1 MSSAP
6 RDLFRQF
13 ANHWLLIAAG
23 IFSLSMVVMT
33 YNLYASHVELRDNAD
48 ARLIAASDA
57 RSAAIGDFIRE
68 RRQDVARLAG
78 GEAIADYFGNRD
90 LGMSVK
96 YGLFASLAAIEHTFK
111 EVMDKDR
118 LQDQRIYEG
127 LTFFDRD
134 GVPQVKLG
142 AAAPQANPAA
152 EVSEPDIAIDA
163 RRRLIMVRAPVIYKD
178 EVRGAVEAV
187 IGLDLL
193 APLMVSKELW
203 RPREFLLDN
212 DGAVLFPTEPK
223 PASATAL
230 DRELA
235 SLPAGRILPLSAAEF
250 PELKGYF
257 ALRAPVKGADLSILR
272 LASEEELYGRGLSPL
287 TAFCMGLFS
296 VLLFALALGFD
307 LMRKTAARLH
317 EEKIHGLAFYDQITG
332 LPNRCLLIE
341 RIREAQAANA
351 RHKAFGALMFI
362 DLDNFKTLNDTLGH
376 DMGDLLLTQVAER
389 LKGCVDRG
397 DMVARLGGDEFVVL
411 LGDLGTRNVKIAAM
425 RAEAVGERIL
435 RAFSLDYDLKGY
447 DYSCTLSI
455 GVAFLE
461 PENPS
466 IDDLLKRADL
476 AMYDAKAGG
485 RNGLRFFDPF
495 MQTMISAKA
504 ALEADL
510 REDMKKADRILLYY
524 QPQVDHQGKLVGAE
538 ALVRWVHPQRG
549 MVPPAEF
556 IPVAESAGL
565 ILSLG
570 ALVLEIACRQLA
582 RWAEDPA
589 TAHLTIAV
597 NVSAIQ
603 MRHKNFAEQVIRILE
618 ETGANPHRLKLE
630 LTEST
635 LIKNIG
641 DVIAKMEKLKAI
653 GVSFSLD
660 DFGTGFSSLAYLK
673 RLPLDQIKI
682 DISFVQDVLVD
693 ANDAA
698 IAQTIIALGH
708 ILDLSVVAEGVETEE
723 QYDFLARYGQLSYQ
737 GYLFGR
743 PLPAADFERLV
754 AAFSPR
760 RRTSRTIQGAVIAR
774 AG

>member
-1 MSSAP
+1 MRYAP
-6 RDLFRQF
+6 GKLFRQL

-33 YNLYASHVELRDNAD
+33 ANLYSSQVELRGNAD
-48 ARLIAASDA
+48 ARLIATSDA

-68 RRQDVARLAG
+68 RRQDVIRLAG
-78 GEAIADYFGNRD
+78 SDVIADYFGNRD

-96 YGLFASLAAIEHTFK
+96 YGLFASLALIEHSFK
-111 EVMDKDR
+111 EVLEKER
-118 LQDQRIYEG
+118 FQDQRIYAR

-134 GVPQVKLG
+134 GVPQVRVGASAAQENLG
-142 AAAPQANPAA
+142 GDSA
-152 EVSEPDIAIDA
+152 EPNISIDA
-163 RRRLIMVRAPVIYKD
+163 AHRLMLIRAPVIYKG

-187 IGLDLL
+187 IDLDLL
-193 APLMVSKELW
+193 APLMASNELW

-212 DGAVLFPTEPK
+212 TGVVLFPTKRK
-223 PASATAL
+223 PSFNKAM
-230 DRELA
+230 DVELA
-235 SLPAGRILPLSAAEF
+235 SLPPGRILPLPEAAF
-250 PELKGYF
+250 PELKGHF
-257 ALRAPVKGADLSILR
+257 AFRAPVKGAELSIVR
-272 LASEEELYGRGLSPL
+272 LASEEELYGRGLSPI

-307 LMRKTAARLH
+307 RMRKSAARRH
-317 EEKIHGLAFYDQITG
+317 EEKIQGLAFYDQLTG
-332 LPNRCLLIE
+332 LPNRSLLIE
-341 RIREAQAANA
+341 RIQDALAANA
-351 RHKAFGALMFI
+351 RQKSFGALMFI

-376 DMGDLLLTQVAER
+376 DMGDLLLTKVAAR
-389 LKGCVDRG
+389 LTGCVDRH
-397 DMVARLGGDEFVVL
+397 DTVSRLGGDEFVVL
-411 LGDLGTRNVKIAAM
+411 LGDLGTRDAKVAAL
-425 RAEAVGERIL
+425 RAETVGERIL
-435 RAFSLDYDLKGY
+435 GAFAVDYNLKGY
-447 DYSCTLSI
+447 DYPCTLSI
-455 GVAFLE
+455 GVALLE
-461 PENPS
+461 PES
-466 IDDLLKRADL
+466 LSVDDLLKRADL

-510 REDMKKADRILLYY
+510 REDMKRDRILLHY
-524 QPQVDHQGKLVGAE
+524 QPQVDHLGRLVGAE
-538 ALVRWVHPQRG
+538 ALVRWAHAQRG

-565 ILSLG
+565 ILPLG
-570 ALVLEIACRQLA
+570 AMVLEIACRQLA
-582 RWAEDPA
+582 RWAANPA
-589 TAHLTIAV
+589 TEHLTVAV

-603 MRHKNFAEQVIRILE
+603 MRHKNFAEQVCRILE
-618 ETGANPHRLKLE
+618 TTGANPHLLKLE

-641 DVIAKMEKLKAI
+641 DVIAKMEKLKSI
-653 GVSFSLD
+653 GISFSLD
-660 DFGTGFSSLAYLK
+660 DFGTGFSSLSYLK

-682 DISFVQDVLVD
+682 DMSFVQDVLID

-698 IAQTIIALGH
+698 IAQTIIALGN

-723 QYDFLARYGQLSYQ
+723 QYDFLAQHGQLSYQ

-743 PLPAADFERLV
+743 PLPAPDFERLA

-760 RRTSRTIQGAVIAR
+760 RNSSTTMPSLDIAK